1 MSKKQQKLLTRVVR
15 DLCAYFGIYYMS
27 QEVDKLFQL
36 QEDGIELAH
45 TSLKFQA
52 AVVLTEIALIMQVCI
67 IRSKRTRILQAQINA
82 GMIDEETAN
91 ASYFSITG
99 ITTLF
104 NALTQTT
111 ATVCANG

>member
-27 QEVDKLFQL
+27 QEIDKLFVL
-36 QEDGIELAH
+36 TEDGIELAH
-45 TSLKFQA
+45 ASLPFKA
-52 AVVLTEIALIMQVCI
+52 AVVLTEIALLMQVCI
-67 IRSKRTRILQAQINA
+67 IRAKRARIIQAQIQA

-91 ASYFSITG
+91 ASYLSVTG